1 MVLLCGDGSI
11 GPLNLQRIINSG
23 GGEGAGPMGFC
34 LHVHVRPFA
43 VRTNTCSSTGSV
55 GRGHVWLPLVHVH
68 AVHGYPGI
76 VRAANFICSERV
88 SINIS
93 TCTVEADPI
102 G

>member
-1 MVLLCGDGSI
+1 M
-11 GPLNLQRIINSG
+11 
-23 GGEGAGPMGFC
+23 
-34 LHVHVRPFA
+34 
-43 VRTNTCSSTGSV
+43 
-55 GRGHVWLPLVHVH
+55 WLPLVHVH

-88 SINIS
+88 SISIS

>member
-43 VRTNTCSSTGSV
+43 VRANTCSSTGSV
-55 GRGHVWLPLVHVH
+55 GRGACVNSL
-68 AVHGYPGI
+68 G
-76 VRAANFICSERV
+76 
-88 SINIS
+88 
-93 TCTVEADPI
+93 TCTCSLLAALKL
-102 G
+102 

>member
-23 GGEGAGPMGFC
+23 GGD
-34 LHVHVRPFA
+34 VRPFA
-43 VRTNTCSSTGSV
+43 VRTNTSSSTGSV
-55 GRGHVWLPLVHVH
+55 GRGHVWLPLVHIH

-76 VRAANFICSERV
+76 VRAANIICSERV
-88 SINIS
+88 SISIS